1 MRKISAT
8 LVCPVSAPA
17 IKRGVVV
24 VDHDGTILDIR
35 GPLEK
40 EEANV
45 EYYNGI
51 LIPGLVN
58 AHCHLELSHLKG
70 TIEPSLGMA
79 GFIEAITK
87 QRHVDESIIEK
98 AILQAD
104 RFMYED
110 GINLV
115 GDVSNGNAT
124 FSAKAKSKITYHTFV
139 EAFSADSS
147 TASKIIQE
155 KQSILNEAR
164 EKYKL
169 SASLTLHAPYSI
181 SPELVS
187 AFNSGITTNELMSFH
202 LFESQEE
209 IDYMEH
215 GTGPLAELYQRTSR
229 KEHPLEQWGENAYHN
244 IFAALHEHLQML
256 AVHSCKITKPL
267 IEELQT
273 HFQKTWFVL
282 APRSN
287 KYIHNEQ
294 PPIEILL
301 RNGANITL
309 GTDSLASNYSLSI
322 LEEMKWIAA
331 NMSYITL
338 EQLLMWAT
346 LNGAKALNQD
356 STFGSLE
363 KNKKPGVLLLTG
375 IDMLDL
381 KLSEKTRVRRLV

>member
-24 VDHDGTILDIR
+24 VDNDGTILDIR

-79 GFIEAITK
+79 GFIDAITK
-87 QRHVDESIIEK
+87 QRHDKESVIEN

-110 GINLV
+110 GVNLV
-115 GDVSNGNAT
+115 GDVSNSNAT
-124 FSAKAKSKITYHTFV
+124 FAAKAKSKITYHTFV
-139 EAFSADSS
+139 EAFLTNTSVAR
-147 TASKIIQE
+147 KLIQE
-155 KQSILNEAR
+155 KLRLLDEAR
-164 EKYKL
+164 ESYKL

-181 SPELVS
+181 SPELVA
-187 AFNSGITTNELMSFH
+187 AFNRCVAPNDLISFH

-209 IDYMEH
+209 IDYLEH
-215 GTGPLAELYQRTSR
+215 GSGPLAELYQRTGR
-229 KEHPLEQWGENAYHN
+229 KEHPQEQWGENVYHN
-244 IFAALHEHLQML
+244 IFTALPEHLQML
-256 AVHSCKITKPL
+256 AVHSCKISQPM
-267 IEELQT
+267 IDELHK
-273 HFQKTWFVL
+273 HFHRTWFVL

-301 RNGANITL
+301 RNGANIAI
-309 GTDSLASNYSLSI
+309 GTDSLASIYSLSV

-331 NMSYITL
+331 NVSNISF
-338 EQLLMWAT
+338 EQLLLWAT